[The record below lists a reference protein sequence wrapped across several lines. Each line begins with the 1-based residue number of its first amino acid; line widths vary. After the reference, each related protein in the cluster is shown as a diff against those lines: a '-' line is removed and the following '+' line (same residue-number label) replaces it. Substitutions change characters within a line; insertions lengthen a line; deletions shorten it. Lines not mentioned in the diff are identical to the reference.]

1 MTCDMIRDLL
11 PLCADGMASES
22 SHAAVE
28 DHLRT
33 CGQCRALYMRLRA
46 PVEVQTTEAEL
57 DYMAAVKRQKK
68 ENRRFLLRLYGV
80 TLIAIFLLVL
90 IWPGRLLF
98 RDRAWMLES
107 IAVDRETVEI
117 EMPRA
122 LLTREEKDLA
132 QIIFAL
138 PEVQDAFLAETED
151 PHSNLPEELYLDLLA
166 QSGVD
171 PDSTAGGYAAILG
184 SAVILDY
191 YDSEYRIILEYLDA
205 DASGHTDILRKTTS
219 RIPETFGTTTTKP
232 PEVGD
237 FFSAEIN
244 GALIGADS
252 EAVEERH
259 TIYEKYAEKRQ
270 WLYGL
275 RQLLGKED

>member
-1 MTCDMIRDLL
+1 MNCDMIRDLL

-22 SHAAVE
+22 SRTAVE

-33 CGQCRALYMRLRA
+33 CDQCRALYMRLRA

-151 PHSNLPEELYLDLLA
+151 PYSNLPEELYLDLLA